1 MHLKKN
7 LLRRVARLVIRA
19 DDTKNYVIDVSLI
32 FVEDVIEGALIPF
45 QISNDHPDVGVN
57 ARSDIQLF
65 H

>member
-1 MHLKKN
+1 MYLKEN

-19 DDTKNYVIDVSLI
+19 DDTKNYVIHVSLI
-32 FVEDVIEGALIPF
+32 FVENVIECALIPL
-45 QISNDHPDVGVN
+45 QISNDHPDVRVN